1 MFLLYVFTCLLW
13 FSMCEW
19 LFVCLFFFL
28 AFLLFLHDPAVCIIF
43 SREFLKYCFFPTL
56 SPLLRIHLSNGPS
69 LSGVWSRSLKT
80 ICDGNGEIQIDTD
93 LTSQASVP

>member
-1 MFLLYVFTCLLW
+1 MFLLFVFTCLFW
-13 FSMCEW
+13 FAMCEW
-19 LFVCLFFFL
+19 LFVCFLFL
-28 AFLLFLHDPAVCIIF
+28 ACLLFLHHPAVCIMF

-56 SPLLRIHLSNGPS
+56 SPSLRIHLSNGPS
-69 LSGVWSRSLKT
+69 LSGMWSRSLKT